1 MICHNSPTSP
11 AELRVESSNCVK
23 LCTLSLSHIA
33 NPSLGNEH
41 SPHLMAAMAME
52 SQLCLDIMVG
62 EHGAKAGSW
71 GAFTYPRGCEM
82 SAALT

>member
-41 SPHLMAAMAME
+41 SPHIMAAME